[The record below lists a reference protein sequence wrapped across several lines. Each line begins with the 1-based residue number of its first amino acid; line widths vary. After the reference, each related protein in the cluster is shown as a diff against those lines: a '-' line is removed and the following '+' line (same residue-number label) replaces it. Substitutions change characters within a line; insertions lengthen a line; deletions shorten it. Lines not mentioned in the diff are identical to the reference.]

1 MSTDVLTCPTCMARV
16 FGTWAECKFCGTV
29 LRAETIA
36 GTMHPDE
43 LHAPELPG
51 SSTQGSSPQGNEPSL
66 SPWEQGWTNDPEPV
80 TQLPQGGETG
90 DWSTWAS
97 GSQATDFGASDGADP
112 TSDSEAVVKVEG
124 APSTWAAGPAP
135 TLDEPSQDSEGPS
148 FIDEGPSG
156 LEPVSWY
163 TEPSSVPAIPEDDL
177 IETVPTQSGASG
189 LDPVSWYTE
198 PQNDASATSVTAS
211 DDGND
216 NAQADSATE
225 QISDGDGAER
235 FDPEAIFRE
244 PEPEPVSSSA
254 QWDTSTAVETVAP
267 QINWKASA
275 NAWDAPV
282 EPKGKPKRQSVLSR
296 ESRLLLMG
304 IVVLLVIVIAGREVI
319 KDRNNYPNAW
329 AGNVQAVASWV
340 SSTRDLPFVHPVAVE
355 TLPAGEY
362 DATVASAAS
371 PDKESQ
377 ALSDE
382 VAAWRA
388 FGAIKGNPKNSLG
401 IVDVQ
406 HPQDGAY
413 FDVANGK
420 LFIRSGTNPQQ
431 LSVGVAGALSV
442 ALDAQHGDLQAL
454 AQPSMSESPLL
465 TVVAGNANAIRHA
478 YLEAKDPSLQNAFT
492 SRENNSLNVASGFIA
507 ASTEMHSRL
516 GRPFVE
522 LVDNVQGVRTLNTL
536 SAVPPSSSQQI
547 VSPISFFD
555 GIDPLSGGTPTA
567 PDGTKELE
575 SGTLGAQ
582 SWYLLAASRLD
593 APSALNVAGL
603 WAGDNYVSYRK
614 PDGKV
619 CLTDIIRAADVPS
632 ATGLFE
638 QLTNWSAKVPGKQV
652 SVKKQGDDLVVVTGC
667 DPGASV
673 STESLQSLVTPAR
686 FLITRSELFSS
697 YYLQGTK
704 IPNGPNG
711 PIFSTKDAA
720 CLADQVVRSAYPDD
734 LKSVA
739 TAKGSTYRTLTLAAG
754 KACGATKVNQL
765 FTQAGN

>member
-16 FGTWAECKFCGTV
+16 FGTWAECKFCGTK

-36 GTMHPDE
+36 GTVHPDE

-51 SSTQGSSPQGNEPSL
+51 TTSQGNEPAS
-66 SPWEQGWTNDPEPV
+66 SPWEQGWVNDPEPV
-80 TQLPQGGETG
+80 AQLPQGGESG

-97 GSQATDFGASDGADP
+97 GSQATDFGTSAPGDP
-112 TSDSEAVVKVEG
+112 MSDSEAVVKVEG

-135 TLDEPSQDSEGPS
+135 SLDEPAQDNASPTY
-148 FIDEGPSG
+148 IDEGPSG

-163 TEPSSVPAIPEDDL
+163 TEPSSVPATPDVAP
-177 IETVPTQSGASG
+177 IEAAPSDSGASG

-198 PQNDASATSVTAS
+198 PQNDTASTSVPAP
-211 DDGND
+211 DDGGD
-216 NAQADSATE
+216 SAQADSASVPT
-225 QISDGDGAER
+225 SDDDGAER

-244 PEPEPVSSSA
+244 PEPDPVSSSA

-282 EPKGKPKRQSVLSR
+282 EPKGRPKRQSVLSR
-296 ESRLLLMG
+296 ESRLLVMG
-304 IVVLLVIVIAGREVI
+304 IVVLLVIVIAGRQVLKE
-319 KDRNNYPNAW
+319 RTSYPDVW

-355 TLPAGEY
+355 TLPAGDY
-362 DATVASAAS
+362 DATIASAAN
-371 PDKESQ
+371 PENASQ

-406 HPQDGAY
+406 HPQDGAF
-413 FDVANGK
+413 FDVTNSK
-420 LFIRSGTNPQQ
+420 LIIRAGTNPQQ

-454 AQPSMSESPLL
+454 TKPSMSESPLL

-478 YLEAKDPSLQNAFT
+478 YLEAKDPSLQDAFA
-492 SRENNSLNVASGFIA
+492 SREENSLNAASGFIA
-507 ASTEMHSRL
+507 ASNEMHSRL

-522 LVDNVQGVRTLNTL
+522 LVDNVQGVRTLNAL

-547 VSPISFFD
+547 MSPMSFFD

-652 SVKKQGDDLVVVTGC
+652 SVKQQGDDLVVVTGC

-697 YYLQGTK
+697 YYLAGTK

-720 CLADQVVRSAYPDD
+720 CLADQVVHSAYPND

-739 TAKGSTYRTLTLAAG
+739 TTKGSTYRTLTLAAG
-754 KACGATKVNQL
+754 KTCGATKVNQL
-765 FTQAGN
+765 FTQADN